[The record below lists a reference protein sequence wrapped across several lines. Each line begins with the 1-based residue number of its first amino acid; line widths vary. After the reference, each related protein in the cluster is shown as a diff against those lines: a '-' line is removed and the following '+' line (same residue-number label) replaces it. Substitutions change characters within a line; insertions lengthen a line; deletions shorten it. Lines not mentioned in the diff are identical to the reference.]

1 MMVDELQQ
9 RVSQFKPH
17 VVHLLGRGG
26 VRSRFRSGLETGDD
40 QFAGRAA
47 ESQAAPPALSMK
59 RGDLGW
65 HQPGSNDLAGF
76 RKH

>member
-26 VRSRFRSGLETGDD
+26 VRSSFPSGLETRND
-40 QFAGRAA
+40 QFTGRAA
-47 ESQAAPPALSMK
+47 ESQAVPPALSMK
-59 RGDLGW
+59 RGHLGW
-65 HQPGSNDLAGF
+65 HQPGSNDVAGF
-76 RKH
+76 RKQ